1 MVFTIFQPTFITLV
15 LTLKCVITGSCYG
28 AETNSRTSARINFF
42 INIDTHNIVLQKE
55 RSRSQLNLL
64 DFYNKHIIGRLS
76 VQPQAARLP
85 STSFCVGTSSTALQH
100 NIALPF
106 AYLKSS
112 FLLESFSPVLT
123 LNGNIYC
130 LAFSIFRQWKTK
142 CRVEVRDLSSSRNC
156 YCQTSCSES
165 FPQRGT

>member
-15 LTLKCVITGSCYG
+15 LTLKRIITGSCYG

-76 VQPQAARLP
+76 SA
-85 STSFCVGTSSTALQH
+85 TSSGLSP
-100 NIALPF
+100 NI
-106 AYLKSS
+106 S
-112 FLLESFSPVLT
+112 FMPGLFFRTLAQYRATLCFLIVKFTLGRFLDLLTF
-123 LNGNIYC
+123 NGKIYC
-130 LAFSIFRQWKTK
+130 LVISILRQS
-142 CRVEVRDLSSSRNC
+142 D
-156 YCQTSCSES
+156 
-165 FPQRGT
+165 G